1 MNLILPGQMRDALL
15 QYLQTKP
22 YGEVQA
28 IVAAFQKLSPLQQE
42 RPSLADRHTGSQPE
56 GQ

>member
-28 IVAAFQKLSPLQQE
+28 IVAAFQKLPLQD
-42 RPSLADRHTGSQPE
+42 RPSLADIQTVNSPAEQ
-56 GQ
+56 